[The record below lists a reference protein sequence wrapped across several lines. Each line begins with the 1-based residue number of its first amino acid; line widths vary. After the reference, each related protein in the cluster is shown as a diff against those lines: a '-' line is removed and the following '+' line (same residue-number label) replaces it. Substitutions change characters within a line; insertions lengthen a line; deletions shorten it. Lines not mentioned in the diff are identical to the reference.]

1 MFPNENQLIDGRYRI
16 IEELGRGSFGETY
29 KAEDTKRFDEIVVV
43 KRLRVE
49 SFSEDYKVK
58 AKELFEREAG
68 TYMKLGSK
76 HSQIPR
82 LEAYFEETDN
92 FYLVMEYIDGS
103 NLSQQELRENNTLK
117 EKDLINLLKN
127 ILTILQAVHRN
138 NLVHRDIKPDNLI
151 RKDSDQQIVLI
162 DFGAV
167 TNDLNIKHK
176 EQTTGQRTNIGSTY
190 TAPEQFH
197 GEAYPCSD
205 IYAVG
210 MICIQALTGRQP
222 QNLPQDPMTGERF
235 WERLTSASEDL
246 KRVIQKMVY
255 SNTSQ
260 RYQSVD
266 EVLEDIDKIDN
277 QSPERNNF
285 PSIPVLPIKVILG
298 SLALL
303 SVTSIGIYRYISVK
317 DLKLKPITRE
327 EMENLCR
334 DEKYYTEK
342 IYERRPYLKNIKSL
356 TIKPEGLKFE
366 DSESFKEV
374 IPAYRW
380 KCVYKLDFKENSTE
394 GQSDIINIGLV
405 MDKPIC
411 EKKYGSQGV
420 YKATFLHYDKPDS
433 IHCVLTKSLPG
444 TP

>member
-1 MFPNENQLIDGRYRI
+1 
-16 IEELGRGSFGETY
+16 
-29 KAEDTKRFDEIVVV
+29 
-43 KRLRVE
+43 
-49 SFSEDYKVK
+49 
-58 AKELFEREAG
+58 
-68 TYMKLGSK
+68 
-76 HSQIPR
+76 
-82 LEAYFEETDN
+82 
-92 FYLVMEYIDGS
+92 
-103 NLSQQELRENNTLK
+103 
-117 EKDLINLLKN
+117 
-127 ILTILQAVHRN
+127 
-138 NLVHRDIKPDNLI
+138 
-151 RKDSDQQIVLI
+151 
-162 DFGAV
+162 
-167 TNDLNIKHK
+167 
-176 EQTTGQRTNIGSTY
+176 
-190 TAPEQFH
+190 
-197 GEAYPCSD
+197 
-205 IYAVG
+205 

-222 QNLPQDPMTGERF
+222 ENLARDPITGERY
-235 WERLTSASEDL
+235 WESLTSASEDL
-246 KRVIQKMVY
+246 KRVIRKMVY
-255 SNTSQ
+255 SNTTQ

-266 EVLEDIDKIDN
+266 EVLKDIDKIDN
-277 QSPERNNF
+277 QSPKVNNSQ
-285 PSIPVLPIKVILG
+285 SIRVLPIKVILG

-303 SVTSIGIYRYISVK
+303 SISIISIGIYKYISDK

-334 DEKYYTEK
+334 DENYYTQK

-394 GQSDIINIGLV
+394 GQSDIINIGLD

-411 EKKYGSQGV
+411 QKKYGSQGV